1 LDPPTIEQRASAAE
15 QGHNCT
21 EGVISAIAY
30 FGNETRYHVRL
41 ASGLELRV
49 SRTNAARHQDTQLSR
64 DQKVFAWWDGAD
76 IVVLTQ

>member
-1 LDPPTIEQRASAAE
+1 M
-15 QGHNCT
+15 
-21 EGVISAIAY
+21 
-30 FGNETRYHVRL
+30 
-41 ASGLELRV
+41 ELRV